1 MTATEVYVEAVIDVI
16 VDQVISNE
24 GRALAQ
30 GVHNLVWLAWA
41 MNEGKNCFVNADP
54 STRPPDHLQE
64 KFVEA
69 IEQLDSIAKDGG
81 CEWSLS
87 SSGENF
93 LDILC
98 PRHDAW
104 DRVRHISN
112 YSSFV
117 NNDKSWEEKAWYR
130 QEKLVE
136 KWGDGRRSLLE

>member
-1 MTATEVYVEAVIDVI
+1 
-16 VDQVISNE
+16 
-24 GRALAQ
+24 
-30 GVHNLVWLAWA
+30 

-54 STRPPDHLQE
+54 STRPPDYLQE

-87 SSGENF
+87 SSGEHSLN
-93 LDILC
+93 ILC
-98 PRHDAW
+98 PRHDTW

-136 KWGDGRRSLLE
+136 KWVDGRGSL